1 MNLADAPD
9 VMKVRDVAEVLDVNP
24 KSVYSA
30 IARGEIKA
38 LRLGRTIRVSKRA
51 LETFLG
57 IETNGARANPRRLEH
72 G

>member
-9 VMKVRDVAEVLDVNP
+9 VMKVRDVAEVI

-38 LRLGRTIRVSKRA
+38 LRLGRSIRVSKRA

-57 IETNGARANPRRLEH
+57 IETNGATELQEGLKR
-72 G
+72 

>member
-57 IETNGARANPRRLEH
+57 IETTEPSRRLSRLK
-72 G
+72 